1 MLRSLV
7 GSEMCIRDRYQRR
20 VRGTPVKMSLSPSP
34 SDLDREGALYMAK
47 LAEQAE
53 RYEDMVKYMRR
64 IVELGI
70 KASELSV
77 EERNLLSVGY
87 KNMMSVRRTA
97 WRTVQ
102 QYLEKNMA
110 DDADAK
116 ADKDRQYSL
125 HISQEVFRIIDE
137 VRDEVVAKYVSGMS
151 ATDNTDVADIEV
163 LVFFKKMEG
172 DYNRYGAEITE
183 GDDALRAKYKEAA
196 QKAYSDA
203 QECAQKLP
211 STNPIRLGLALNF
224 SVFHYEICDEKTLAS
239 EIAKGAF
246 DCAIDHLDTL
256 GDDEYKDS
264 TLIMQL
270 LKDNLTLWNADNEDD
285 ANDLQVEDVE

>member
-1 MLRSLV
+1 MGAAIKPHRRFLTMALMPDPTSLN
-7 GSEMCIRDRYQRR
+7 
-20 VRGTPVKMSLSPSP
+20 
-34 SDLDREGALYMAK
+34 REQALYMAK

-53 RYEDMVKYMRR
+53 RYEDMVKYMKQ

-70 KASELSV
+70 KAHELTV

-102 QYLEKNMA
+102 QICETGEECPALNPVY
-110 DDADAK
+110 
-116 ADKDRQYSL
+116 
-125 HISQEVFRIIDE
+125 
-137 VRDEVVAKYVSGMS
+137 RDTIAM
-151 ATDNTDVADIEV
+151 EV

-183 GDDALRAKYKEAA
+183 GDQKETYKQAAKKAYTSAQDLAA
-196 QKAYSDA
+196 Q
-203 QECAQKLP
+203 LP

-224 SVFHYEICDEKTLAS
+224 SVFHYEICEANEEAKALA
-239 EIAKGAF
+239 KNAF
-246 DCAIDHLDTL
+246 DTAIDHLDSL
-256 GDDEYKDS
+256 EDDEYKDS

-270 LKDNLTLWNADNEDD
+270 LKDNLTLWTSDND
-285 ANDLQVEDVE
+285 NDENQDELEVVDVDH